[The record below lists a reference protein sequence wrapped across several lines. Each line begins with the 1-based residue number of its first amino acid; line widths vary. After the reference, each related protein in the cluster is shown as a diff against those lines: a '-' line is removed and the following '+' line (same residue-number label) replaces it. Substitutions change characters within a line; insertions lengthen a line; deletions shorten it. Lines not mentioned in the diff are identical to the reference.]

1 MAQIFTN
8 TGGRGVAIERE
19 VASSDLSSP
28 TARGSRLVL
37 LLVLLV
43 EGAFF
48 FYVSQ
53 HRLVDDDEGYYLLA
67 SRLVI
72 EHKTPYLDF
81 FYQQA
86 PLLPY
91 VFGAWFKLAGISWVS
106 ARVLCALL
114 STLVGGLIYWHVERE
129 TGKWLAGAC
138 AVVLFVSSSLVF
150 PWLPI
155 VKTFALALLFLFSA
169 YMICARLS
177 PHTPGWLVAVAG
189 ALFALS
195 ADTRS
200 YVVGVLP
207 VFLWWLWRKE
217 QGGSVARIAWFLGG
231 MVVGALPS
239 LALFLASPSAFL
251 YNNLGYHAMRS
262 GEGLVGD
269 WKNKALVMAAMF
281 GGAYT
286 GFQLTLTSLVA
297 VGLIVLRKARSS
309 SALLALVVGV
319 VLGIVCML
327 PTPASMQ
334 YFSMVMP
341 FLAVSAVLSAS
352 ECLALTRSPQ
362 LLRRLQVASAV
373 LIVAFVAFG
382 VSIFRQYL
390 FTGYKVPGVHG
401 TADVPNWTLA
411 RLTEVSQAIDELA
424 RPGEPVASFFPGYL
438 FATHAAPYP
447 GLENNFGIWVAPE
460 LPPDKREKYHLITP
474 TDVAK
479 ALALRGPR
487 LVVLCSNQGEWNA
500 ELEYKSCLKVLR
512 AYGYREVRRV
522 GDISIW
528 SAG

>member
-1 MAQIFTN
+1 MAQIFAN
-8 TGGRGVAIERE
+8 TGGRGVEVERE
-19 VASSDLSSP
+19 VLRPDPSSP
-28 TARGSRLVL
+28 TARGSMMILV
-37 LLVLLV
+37 LVLLV
-43 EGAFF
+43 QAAFF

-91 VFGAWFKLAGISWVS
+91 VFGAWVKLAGISWVS

-114 STLVGGLIYWHVERE
+114 STFVGGLIYWHVARE

-138 AVVLFVSSSLVF
+138 AVLLFASSSLVF

-155 VKTFALALLFLFSA
+155 VKTFALALLFLFAA

-200 YVVGVLP
+200 YIVGVLP

-217 QGGSVARIAWFLGG
+217 RGGCGARIAWFLGG

-239 LALFLASPSAFL
+239 LALFIASPSAFL

-262 GEGLVGD
+262 SEGLVGD
-269 WKNKALVMAAMF
+269 WKSKALVMAAMF

-297 VGLIVLRKARSS
+297 LGLIVFRKARSS
-309 SALLALVVGV
+309 SALLALVLGAA
-319 VLGIVCML
+319 LGIICML

-341 FLAVSAVLSAS
+341 FLTVSAVLSAS
-352 ECLALTRSPQ
+352 EYLALACSPQ
-362 LLRRLQVASAV
+362 VLRRLQVASALLV
-373 LIVAFVAFG
+373 VAFLAFA
-382 VSIFRQYL
+382 VPIFRQYL
-390 FTGYKVPGVHG
+390 FTGYKVPGIHG
-401 TADVPNWTLA
+401 ALDVPNWTLP
-411 RLTEVSQAIDELA
+411 RLAEVSQAIDELA
-424 RPGEPVASFFPGYL
+424 RPGE
-438 FATHAAPYP
+438 
-447 GLENNFGIWVAPE
+447 
-460 LPPDKREKYHLITP
+460 
-474 TDVAK
+474 
-479 ALALRGPR
+479 
-487 LVVLCSNQGEWNA
+487 
-500 ELEYKSCLKVLR
+500 
-512 AYGYREVRRV
+512 
-522 GDISIW
+522 
-528 SAG
+528 